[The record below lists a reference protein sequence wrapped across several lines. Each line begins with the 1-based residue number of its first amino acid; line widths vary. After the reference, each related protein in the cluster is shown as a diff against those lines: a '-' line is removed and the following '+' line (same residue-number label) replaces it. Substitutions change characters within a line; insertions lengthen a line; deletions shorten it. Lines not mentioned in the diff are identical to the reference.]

1 MGPVTIS
8 VSVLQKLQMRRKGS
22 ILAAYVPPALA
33 GNLSGDRAWT

>member
-22 ILAAYVPPALA
+22 ILAGYVSHALA